1 MSERERSTPGGEAV
15 VSAPA
20 HAVRAVLRIAPFR
33 TLWIAL
39 GLSSLGD
46 WLGLL
51 ALTVLA
57 GQLASGD
64 YRAENF
70 AVAGI
75 LLIRLLPA
83 AVVGPLGGYI
93 ADRLDRRWTLVVGDV
108 VRFVLFASIPLIGTL
123 WWLFVA
129 TVLIEAVSLVWLP
142 AKDAAVPNLVPRE
155 RLAVANQVSLVTTY
169 GSALPAALLF
179 TFLALINKSLS
190 ATLHIFAS
198 PVDLALYFNAATFL
212 VGAVVVARL
221 HEVSGRPTSHR
232 AEEQPTIVR
241 TVVEGWRF
249 VARSRVVRGLVIG
262 VAGAFA
268 VGGVVIGLGRTYVTD
283 LGGGAA
289 GYGVVFG
296 AVFLGLAAGMG
307 VGPRLLTGLSRRR
320 VFGMALTASGLAL
333 VAVALLP
340 NLVLVAFWTVLL
352 GLFAGIAWIT
362 GYTLLGLE
370 VEDSIRGRTFAFVQS
385 LTRIALAV
393 VLAAA
398 PAIAGA
404 IGTHHL
410 ELPGGASLTYNGAA
424 ITLLLGGLAATAL
437 GVVAYR
443 QMDDRPG
450 VPLVRDV
457 RAVFRGYDR
466 GRFSDTGLFVAFEG
480 GEGAGKSTQTHRLAR
495 WIRERGADV
504 TVTHEPGATEIG
516 RDLRYLL
523 LHSGQTPVSPRTE
536 ALLYAADKAEHVDAV
551 IRPALE
557 RDGVVITDRYVD
569 STLAYQGA
577 GRKLSQHDI
586 LRLSRWA
593 TNGLRPHLT
602 VLLDLPPE
610 VGLVRK
616 DGPPDRLESEPL
628 EFHQRVR
635 DQFLELAALDPD
647 HYLVVDATEPPER
660 IADRIRERV
669 EPLLEDLQA
678 RTSRRRG
685 KETAAR
691 RDEAAAPADHTGSP
705 GDDAVSPSDE
715 SGSRP
720 DREASPGD
728 GSAARDEKGEAG
740 EHGDEA
746 DSGAAAEDDE
756 PVTVSGAGGHDG
768 SSDVGEPPGKE
779 EGAVLDPARRTARA
793 ASSTSTTREVRR

>member
-1 MSERERSTPGGEAV
+1 VSERERSTVGGEAV

-20 HAVRAVLRIAPFR
+20 HDVRAVLRIAPFR

-51 ALTVLA
+51 ALTALA

-83 AVVGPLGGYI
+83 VVVGPLGGYI

-108 VRFVLFASIPLIGTL
+108 IRFVLFASIPVVGTL
-123 WWLFVA
+123 WWVFVA
-129 TVLIEAVSLVWLP
+129 TVLIEAVGLVWLP

-179 TFLALINKSLS
+179 TFLALINNSLS
-190 ATLHIFAS
+190 ATLQIFAS

-212 VGAVVVARL
+212 VGAVVVGRL
-221 HEVSGRPTSHR
+221 REVSGRPTSR
-232 AEEQPTIVR
+232 QAEEQPTVIR

-249 VARSRVVRGLVIG
+249 VAQSRVVRGLVIG

-296 AVFLGLAAGMG
+296 AVFFGLAVGMA
-307 VGPRLLTGLSRRR
+307 VGPRVLAGLSRRR
-320 VFGMALTASGLAL
+320 MFGMALTAAGLAL

-352 GLFAGIAWIT
+352 GLFAGVAWIT

-370 VEDSIRGRTFAFVQS
+370 VEDSIRGRTFAFVQT

-404 IGTHHL
+404 LGTHHL

-424 ITLLLGGLAATAL
+424 ITLLLGGVAATAL

-443 QMDDRPG
+443 EMDDRPG
-450 VPLVRDV
+450 VPLSRDV
-457 RAVFRGYDR
+457 RAAFRGYDR

-480 GEGAGKSTQTHRLAR
+480 GEGAGKSTQAHRLAQ
-495 WIRERGADV
+495 WIRERGAEV
-504 TVTHEPGATEIG
+504 TVTREPGATEIG
-516 RDLRYLL
+516 KDLRYLL
-523 LHSGQTPVSPRTE
+523 LHSGRTPVSPRTE

-551 IRPALE
+551 IRPALD

-577 GRKLSQHDI
+577 GRKLSQHEI

-593 TNGLRPHLT
+593 TRGLRPHLT

-610 VGLVRK
+610 VGLLRK
-616 DGPPDRLESEPL
+616 DGPRDRLESEPL

-635 DQFLELAALDPD
+635 EQFLELAALDPD
-647 HYLVVDATEPPER
+647 HYLVVDATQPPEQ
-660 IADRIRERV
+660 IADRVRERV
-669 EPLLEDLQA
+669 KPLLENLQA
-678 RTSRRRG
+678 RASRRRG
-685 KETAAR
+685 GREEAGSDGATSQAASDDDGR
-691 RDEAAAPADHTGSP
+691 QAGSSRTEESP
-705 GDDAVSPSDE
+705 GPENA
-715 SGSRP
+715 
-720 DREASPGD
+720 
-728 GSAARDEKGEAG
+728 GEA
-740 EHGDEA
+740 
-746 DSGAAAEDDE
+746 
-756 PVTVSGAGGHDG
+756 
-768 SSDVGEPPGKE
+768 PGKE
-779 EGAVLDPARRTARA
+779 DGAGPHDRSARRTARA
-793 ASSTSTTREVRR
+793 QTSTTREVRP